1 MERFTLA
8 QAAEWTK
15 GETAGDAVL
24 TAVSTDSRRIPQE
37 ALFLPLAGERFDGH
51 DFIGKALENGAAAVM
66 SHRECEEYPVPALY
80 VGNTSQALLDLAGGY
95 RMMCGGS
102 VVGVNVQ
109 FRFNIANNTNL
120 VVATGPYLACGVGG
134 KAKFDGE
141 ASIGNVGINADE
153 KIDTFGDDGLG
164 YNRFDAG
171 WNIGLGVEFG
181 QILVGLDTQLGF
193 CKIMDGNAPHN
204 ANIGITVGYKF

>member
-1 MERFTLA
+1 MCIR
-8 QAAEWTK
+8 
-15 GETAGDAVL
+15 
-24 TAVSTDSRRIPQE
+24 DS
-37 ALFLPLAGERFDGH
+37 
-51 DFIGKALENGAAAVM
+51 
-66 SHRECEEYPVPALY
+66 
-80 VGNTSQALLDLAGGY
+80 
-95 RMMCGGS
+95 
-102 VVGVNVQ
+102 
-109 FRFNIANNTNL
+109 FNIANNTNL

-134 KAKFDGE
+134 KAKFDGK

>member
-1 MERFTLA
+1 MQGNDVGELIFHSDTKTYSGFEFGVIRVVA
-8 QAAEWTK
+8 DIAAEVKT
-15 GETAGDAVL
+15 G
-24 TAVSTDSRRIPQE
+24 
-37 ALFLPLAGERFDGH
+37 F
-51 DFIGKALENGAAAVM
+51 
-66 SHRECEEYPVPALY
+66 Y
-80 VGNTSQALLDLAGGY
+80 
-95 RMMCGGS
+95 
-102 VVGVNVQ
+102 
-109 FRFNIANNTNL
+109 IANNTNL